1 MSHPGFLSQWSLS
14 SIKEYSKI
22 RNDSCLRNDEIKSP
36 YLRAQIMKFRH
47 RILLLLLFVALSANC
62 AWACGDTDADHVA
75 KFHHEHEHDSAT
87 HAHQIT
93 QSHHSQCNDSA
104 EDCDSNQSGEPC
116 SDDEHG
122 HCHCPACGTACHA
135 PAAFAPENT
144 AFFTPIVAARS
155 TERQAFYFADHL
167 PEFVYLPIWQ
177 PPKLV
182 A

>member
-75 KFHHEHEHDSAT
+75 KFHHEHEHDSEVGVLGQRHRVSSVLEPRPFLA
-87 HAHQIT
+87 QLVGFLREVEGENW
-93 QSHHSQCNDSA
+93 SSQWSRCPGWGRHRAIFWQTGFSRFF
-104 EDCDSNQSGEPC
+104 
-116 SDDEHG
+116 G
-122 HCHCPACGTACHA
+122 HRLG
-135 PAAFAPENT
+135 
-144 AFFTPIVAARS
+144 S
-155 TERQAFYFADHL
+155 S
-167 PEFVYLPIWQ
+167 
-177 PPKLV
+177 
-182 A
+182 